1 MDTKRCAYCRKLARA
16 DAETCSR
23 CGHFFTA
30 RPKGINRIVT
40 FPDGTESMGRS
51 VPGGGDQGGPVS
63 VAMSIHKRSIPP
75 ASPHRAG
82 HYSGLHPEDQPYQS
96 TIMAVQPVLERVR
109 AAKPADLAENMRML
123 SVVGNV
129 ESLVEDEQDSLV
141 VVPPCSSLPVRVYT
155 PERKE
160 LRKQGRFVSVALTIS
175 FLFFLIASSLL
186 TYIFMH
192 RKPLAEKQILSVVP
206 NQLRVNDTFILSG
219 SGFGPNDLISFTYDK
234 HNEPMLDSNGKPL
247 QTHADDGGAFSVKI
261 TVPPTWEV
269 GQHAIFAIDIG
280 REQSISVMAT
290 ITVEQSSSA
299 PPLLELGRPVLDMG
313 LDVPGVVSQDTLTL
327 INAGGRQVVWQAS
340 SDQPWLTV
348 SPNNGSFAGSAVV
361 QVIVNRGTLASQEYK
376 GHMAFRQQGSSDPP
390 LTLMVTMGVKEAP
403 PASLT
408 VSPAALTYVGT
419 MTQDPGEQ
427 LITLQN
433 SGGQAVDWSSSIGNS
448 AAWLS
453 ISPTH
458 DHLAAHGRE
467 AAAVSV
473 HAQQMAVG
481 SYQGTINLSG
491 GANPQVTVNLTV
503 IAPGNL
509 IASPPS
515 LTFAASGQSAL
526 SQPLT
531 IQNSGGEPVDWTVSA
546 VTADGANWLNLA
558 PTSGHLEASQSAAI
572 TVGVD
577 AATLNPHAYQGTLTF
592 KYGGVTTQVTVALT
606 VSIPPAA
613 AISLNRSTLSFT
625 TIKGANP
632 TAQQFTIT
640 NSGNATLNWS
650 VAEDQNGKTFV
661 LVSPSSGSLAPM
673 KSTAITISPSVSRA
687 NGGALNA
694 TITIF
699 DSDGGTK
706 VVGQK
711 VNVSIV
717 VKDQAVIGVST
728 NALPTFA
735 HTSQLTSSLQTLTI
749 TNTGSQPLNWMVHSD
764 AKWLSFD
771 HTSGAIAS
779 GTSVVVTVSCDSSTL
794 TPGTYPALIVVSD
807 SDMGTQVVSQTVA
820 VQLVVS

>member
-1 MDTKRCAYCRKLARA
+1 ML
-16 DAETCSR
+16 S
-23 CGHFFTA
+23 
-30 RPKGINRIVT
+30 
-40 FPDGTESMGRS
+40 DGTESMGRS
-51 VPGGGDQGGPVS
+51 VPEGDHQGRPYMSKSPPQETCRGSAVSPRDCDPGGRPAS
-63 VAMSIHKRSIPP
+63 VAMSMHKGSIPP
-75 ASPHRAG
+75 ASPHRVG

-96 TIMAVQPVLERVR
+96 MIMAAQPVLEHVR
-109 AAKPADLAENMRML
+109 AAKPDSLAQSKRML
-123 SVVGNV
+123 SVVEDV
-129 ESLVEDEQDSLV
+129 DSPLEDEQDSLV
-141 VVPPCSSLPVRVYT
+141 VVPLRSPFPVRAYA

-160 LRKQGRFVSVALTIS
+160 LRKPERFVSVALTIS

-192 RKPLAEKQILSVVP
+192 RKPLAEKQVLSVVP

-219 SGFGPNDLISFTYDK
+219 SGFGPNDLISFTHDK
-234 HNEPMLDSNGKPL
+234 HNEPMLDSNGKSL
-247 QTHADDGGAFSVKI
+247 QTHADDRGTFSVKI
-261 TVPPTWEV
+261 AVLSTWEV

-299 PPLLELGRPVLDMG
+299 PPLLELVRQVLDMG
-313 LDVPGVVSQDTLTL
+313 LDVPGVVSQKTLTL

-348 SPNNGSFAGSAVV
+348 APNNGSFGGSAVV
-361 QVIVNRGTLASQEYK
+361 QVIVNRGTLASQEYE
-376 GHMAFRQQGSSDPP
+376 GHVAFRQQGSSDPP

-408 VSPAALTYVGT
+408 VSPVALTYVGT
-419 MTQDPGEQ
+419 VTQDPGDQ

-433 SGGQAVDWSSSIGNS
+433 SGGQGIDWSSSIGNS

-453 ISPTH
+453 VSPAH
-458 DHLAAHGRE
+458 DHLAAHGSE
-467 AAAVSV
+467 TVAVSV

-481 SYQGTINLSG
+481 SYEGTINLSG

-526 SQPLT
+526 SQALT

-546 VTADGANWLNLA
+546 VTADGANWLNPA
-558 PTSGHLEASQSAAI
+558 PSSGHLEASQSATI
-572 TVGVD
+572 TVGVN

-592 KYGGVTTQVTVALT
+592 RHGGVTTQVTVALT

-613 AISLNRSTLSFT
+613 AISLGQSTLSFT

-640 NSGNATLNWS
+640 NSGNATLNWG

-661 LVSPSSGSLAPM
+661 PVSPTSGSLAPT
-673 KSTAITISPSVSRA
+673 KSTVITISPSVSQA
-687 NGGALNA
+687 NRGTLNA
-694 TITIF
+694 TISIF
-699 DSDGGTK
+699 DSDAGTK
-706 VVGQK
+706 VVDQK

-717 VKDQAVIGVST
+717 VTDQAVIGVST

-735 HTSQLTSSLQTLTI
+735 HTSGLTSSSQTLTI
-749 TNTGSQPLNWMVHSD
+749 TNTGSQPLNWMVHSG
-764 AKWLSFD
+764 ATWLSFD
-771 HTSGAIAS
+771 HANGTLAPGASA
-779 GTSVVVTVSCDSSTL
+779 VVTVSCDSSTL
-794 TPGTYPALIVVSD
+794 TAGTYPASIVVSD
-807 SDMGTQVVSQTVA
+807 SDTGTQVVSRTVA